1 MRILHLSDI
10 HSDKNNIEGTKLL
23 IKKLTSALD
32 KIQKESPVDLV
43 VFSGDAINR
52 GGISC
57 DNVSSAFKIFEIHV
71 VTPIL
76 DTLSLDKSRIIIG
89 IGNHDIERNA
99 IDEFTEEGLTSKLK
113 NEEDVSNVIL
123 SKPQMANRCKA
134 FKNFE
139 SNFYQDAIDE
149 SNKRLTPFASSFKIE
164 INGKTIG
171 ITSLN
176 SAWRCSD
183 SNTDHNKNIIGTQQ
197 IIDSLALI
205 SDCDIKIAV
214 SHHHYSALQEFD
226 GEEMEKFILANYDM
240 LFCGHTHSPEAEFL
254 IKPIGSTFN
263 FVSSGI
269 LSANI
274 NNTNSKYKN
283 GFNLID
289 YDVDN
294 GICAI
299 SYYRQNPSLD
309 FILNS
314 EIGEN
319 GKWQVPF
326 PLGEEAEKRR
336 SLQRILFNIRDK
348 SNDLNEHLL
357 SYNTPSK
364 SPKNISDIFVMPQ
377 LKQLE
382 YSGDSEPDKVVKE
395 RDIDN
400 LQDII
405 GSKENIIIFGAK
417 ESGKT
422 ILLDKIQLDLLQGQ
436 CRESIPVRLD
446 FKSLK
451 KIQTSIEEYWQKD
464 SQEVTQI
471 IDETPIILLVD
482 NIIFSPK
489 YYYKIKALT
498 KYLKEHDNIRLIGT
512 CRQRISND
520 LYLAYDDQ
528 EAFPF
533 ARIAIEQFQ
542 GAQVRELAMKWI
554 PQSISTAQRE
564 EKTEVVIN
572 ALSTLNIP
580 RTPFA
585 VSMFLWILER
595 QEEYRPQNQA
605 LLLEGFIEEILKK
618 GEKQFSRRDIFD
630 FRNKISL
637 LASMALRMFEVGGI
651 NYALKTSEAIAFI
664 EDYLEV
670 LNMDT
675 LFNAKSI
682 LNDLLE
688 SSILIEDVN
697 IIKFRFSCFFE
708 YFLAK
713 KMEEDS
719 KFKDFVLS
727 EEQYLNFY
735 NEICYYTGLHR
746 NENNILKDI
755 VSRLEYDYIDI
766 NDLISNN
773 INSIDEYFNVDTG
786 LFDKLTA
793 DDLFNVLPEKETEEE
808 KIQRANRKLS
818 SRKSKEGE
826 IQEKK
831 TGQFAK
837 FARLLLLA
845 MNVLKNSEEV
855 KEEGLKQYSYNVV
868 LKNSISYA
876 LLYKLMCEDLLAR
889 NKVINERIFT
899 IQFSI
904 RFLPLLHEIMLS
916 DNLGSYKLSDI
927 IKGKIEEDVQEE
939 TTSVSEFEKFL
950 SVFLYADVKGPGYWE
965 IVQNFIKR
973 HKRSYITDTIYLK
986 IMSYYHSSTEK
997 NLDNKLLSLLGDLY
1011 IQSHATEY
1019 QTGKFDKGKIIQH
1032 LKNEREKVLNRIHSP
1047 KRLK

>member
-1 MRILHLSDI
+1 MRILHISDI
-10 HSDKNNIEGTKLL
+10 HTDKKTIESTKLL
-23 IKKLTSALD
+23 VKKLITVLEG
-32 KIQKESPVDLV
+32 IVKESPVDLV

-57 DNVSSAFKIFEIHV
+57 DSIGNAFKIFEIQV
-71 VTPIL
+71 VEPIL
-76 DTLSLDKSRIIIG
+76 KALSLDKSRFIIG

-99 IDEFTEEGLTSKLK
+99 LDEFTEEGLVHRLAS
-113 NEEDVSNVIL
+113 EEDISNVIL
-123 SKPQMANRCKA
+123 TKQQMANRCKA
-134 FKNFE
+134 FKTFE
-139 SNFYQDAIDE
+139 SAFYKECISDM
-149 SNKRLTPFASSFKIE
+149 NKRLTLFASSFKLNIQ
-164 INGKTIG
+164 GKTVG

-183 SNTDHNKNIIGTQQ
+183 SAIDYTKNLIGTQQ
-197 IIDSLALI
+197 IIDSLSLIDDCEIKVAL
-205 SDCDIKIAV
+205 
-214 SHHHYSALQEFD
+214 SHHHYTSLKDFD
-226 GEEMEKFILANYDM
+226 SKEMEKFILANYDL
-240 LFCGHTHSPEAEFL
+240 LFCGHTHSPEGEFL

-263 FVSSGI
+263 IVASGI

-274 NNTNSKYKN
+274 NNSNPKYKN

-294 GICAI
+294 GKCTI
-299 SYYRQNPSLD
+299 SYYKQNNSLD
-309 FILNS
+309 FTLNTD
-314 EIGEN
+314 IGEN
-319 GKWQVPF
+319 GKWKVDF
-326 PLGEEAEKRR
+326 PPGKEAGKKRA
-336 SLQRILFNIRDK
+336 LQRILFNLRDK
-348 SNDLNEHLL
+348 SNELNEHLL

-364 SPKNISDIFVMPQ
+364 SPKTISDIFVMPQ

-382 YSGDSEPDKVVKE
+382 HSRDSETDKTVKE
-395 RDIDN
+395 REIKY
-400 LQDII
+400 LIDII
-405 GSKENIIIFGAK
+405 ETKDNIIIFGGK

-422 ILLDKIQLDLLQGQ
+422 ILLDKIQLDLLHAQ
-436 CRESIPVRLD
+436 CSDSIPVRLD

-464 SQEVTQI
+464 SNEATQI
-471 IDETPIILLVD
+471 INENPVTLLID
-482 NIIFSPK
+482 NIMFSPK
-489 YYYKIKALT
+489 YYDKVRAIT
-498 KYLKEHDNIRLIGT
+498 KYLKDHDNVRLIGT

-520 LYLAYDDQ
+520 LYLAFDEQ

-533 ARIAIEQFQ
+533 NRITIEQFQ
-542 GAQVRELAMKWI
+542 GTQVRELAMKWI
-554 PQSISTAQRE
+554 PKNISATIRE
-564 EKTEVVIN
+564 ERTEVIIN

-585 VSMFLWILER
+585 VSMLLWILER

-618 GEKQFSRRDIFD
+618 GEKQFSQRDIFD

-637 LASMALRMFEVGGI
+637 LASMALKMFEVGGV

-664 EDYLEV
+664 ENYLEI
-670 LNMDT
+670 LKMDT
-675 LFNAKSI
+675 LFNAKSV

-697 IIKFRFSCFFE
+697 YIKFRFSCFFE

-719 KFKDFVLS
+719 NFKNFVLS

-746 NENNILKDI
+746 NDNSILKEI
-755 VSRLEYDYIDI
+755 ISRLEYDYIDI
-766 NDLISNN
+766 NDLIANN
-773 INSIDEYFNVDTG
+773 IISIDEYFNVNTG

-793 DDLFNVLPEKETEEE
+793 DDLFKALPEKETDDERTF
-808 KIQRANRKLS
+808 RANRKLS
-818 SRKSKEGE
+818 SQKSKEGE

-831 TGQFAK
+831 TNQFAK
-837 FARLLLLA
+837 FARLLMLA

-889 NKVINERIFT
+889 NKVLSERIFT

-904 RFLPLLHEIMLS
+904 RILPLLHEIMLS
-916 DNLGSYKLSDI
+916 DNLGSYKLADI
-927 IKGKIEEDVQEE
+927 IKGKIEEDVLDDD
-939 TTSVSEFEKFL
+939 VNISEFEKFL
-950 SVFLYADVKGPGYWE
+950 SVFLYADVKGPGYWDF
-965 IVQNFIKR
+965 IHNFIKK

-986 IMSYYHSSTEK
+986 IISYYHTSTEK
-997 NLDNKLLSLLGDLY
+997 NQDNKLLSLLGDLY
-1011 IQSHATEY
+1011 IQSHASEY
-1019 QTGKFDKGKIIQH
+1019 QTGKFDKGKIMQH
-1032 LKNEREKVLNRIHSP
+1032 LKNEREKILNKVHSK
-1047 KRLK
+1047 KRLN

>member
-1 MRILHLSDI
+1 
-10 HSDKNNIEGTKLL
+10 
-23 IKKLTSALD
+23 
-32 KIQKESPVDLV
+32 
-43 VFSGDAINR
+43 
-52 GGISC
+52 
-57 DNVSSAFKIFEIHV
+57 
-71 VTPIL
+71 
-76 DTLSLDKSRIIIG
+76 
-89 IGNHDIERNA
+89 
-99 IDEFTEEGLTSKLK
+99 
-113 NEEDVSNVIL
+113 
-123 SKPQMANRCKA
+123 
-134 FKNFE
+134 
-139 SNFYQDAIDE
+139 
-149 SNKRLTPFASSFKIE
+149 
-164 INGKTIG
+164 
-171 ITSLN
+171 
-176 SAWRCSD
+176 
-183 SNTDHNKNIIGTQQ
+183 
-197 IIDSLALI
+197 
-205 SDCDIKIAV
+205 
-214 SHHHYSALQEFD
+214 
-226 GEEMEKFILANYDM
+226 
-240 LFCGHTHSPEAEFL
+240 
-254 IKPIGSTFN
+254 
-263 FVSSGI
+263 
-269 LSANI
+269 
-274 NNTNSKYKN
+274 
-283 GFNLID
+283 
-289 YDVDN
+289 
-294 GICAI
+294 
-299 SYYRQNPSLD
+299 
-309 FILNS
+309 
-314 EIGEN
+314 
-319 GKWQVPF
+319 
-326 PLGEEAEKRR
+326 
-336 SLQRILFNIRDK
+336 
-348 SNDLNEHLL
+348 
-357 SYNTPSK
+357 
-364 SPKNISDIFVMPQ
+364 MPH

-382 YSGDSEPDKVVKE
+382 YTGDSETDKTVRE
-395 RDIDN
+395 RDIDS
-400 LQDII
+400 LQEII
-405 GSKENIIIFGAK
+405 STKDNVIIFGGK

-464 SQEVTQI
+464 TQEVIQI
-471 IDETPIILLVD
+471 INENPIILLVD
-482 NIIFSPK
+482 NIVFSPK
-489 YYYKIKALT
+489 YHDKVKALT
-498 KYLKEHDNIRLIGT
+498 KYLKEHENVRLIGT

-520 LYLAYDDQ
+520 FYLAYDDQ

-533 ARIAIEQFQ
+533 IRIAIEQFQ

-554 PQSISTAQRE
+554 PQNTSIAARE

-637 LASMALRMFEVGGI
+637 LASLALRMFEVGGI
-651 NYALKTSEAIAFI
+651 NYALKTSEVIGFI
-664 EDYLEV
+664 ESYLEV
-670 LNMDT
+670 LSMDT
-675 LFNAKSI
+675 IFNAKAI

-746 NENNILKDI
+746 NDNNILKDI

-793 DDLFNVLPEKETEEE
+793 DDLFKALPEKETEAE
-808 KIQRANRKLS
+808 KVHRANRKLS
-818 SRKSKEGE
+818 SQKSREGE

-831 TGQFAK
+831 TSQFAK
-837 FARLLLLA
+837 FARVLLLA

-855 KEEGLKQYSYNVV
+855 KEEGLKQYSYNVI

-889 NKVINERIFT
+889 NNVISDRIFT

-927 IKGKIEEDVQEE
+927 IKGKIEEDMKENAANM
-939 TTSVSEFEKFL
+939 SEFEKFL
-950 SVFLYADVKGPGYWE
+950 SVFLYADVKGPGYWDV
-965 IVQNFIKR
+965 IQNFIKR

-997 NLDNKLLSLLGDLY
+997 NQDNKLLSLLGDLY
-1011 IQSHATEY
+1011 IQSHASEY
-1019 QTGKFDKGKIIQH
+1019 QTGKFDKSKIIQH
-1032 LKNEREKVLNRIHSP
+1032 LKNEREKVLNKTHVP
-1047 KRLK
+1047 KILK

>member
-10 HSDKNNIEGTKLL
+10 HSDKNSIDSTKLL
-23 IKKLTSALD
+23 VKKLMSALD
-32 KIQKESPVDLV
+32 GIVKESPIDLV

-57 DNVSSAFKIFEIHV
+57 DTIINAFKIFELHV
-71 VTPIL
+71 VNPIL
-76 DTLSLDKSRIIIG
+76 STLALGKNRFIIG
-89 IGNHDIERNA
+89 IGNHDIERDA
-99 IDEFTEEGLTSKLK
+99 IDEFTEEGLASKLTT
-113 NEEDVSNVIL
+113 EEAVTNVIL
-123 SKPQMANRCKA
+123 SKPQMAKRCDG
-134 FKNFE
+134 FKKFE
-139 SNFYQDAIDE
+139 SSFYKEALPE
-149 SNKRLTPFASSFKIE
+149 TNKRLTPFASSFKLE
-164 INGKTIG
+164 INGKSVG

-183 SNTDHNKNIIGTQQ
+183 SKSDHTKNIIGSQQ
-197 IIDSLALI
+197 IIDSLNLI
-205 SDCDIKIAV
+205 NDCEIKIAL
-214 SHHHYSALQEFD
+214 SHHHYSFLKDFD
-226 GEEMEKFILANYDM
+226 SEEMEKFILANYDV
-240 LFCGHTHSPEAEFL
+240 LFCGHTHSPEGEFL

-263 FVSSGI
+263 IVSSGI

-274 NNTNSKYKN
+274 NTTNSKYKN
-283 GFNLID
+283 GFNIID

-294 GICAI
+294 GECTI
-299 SYYRQNPSLD
+299 SYYKQNHALD
-309 FILNS
+309 FVLNS
-314 EIGEN
+314 EVGES
-319 GKWQVPF
+319 GKWRVSF
-326 PLGEEAEKRR
+326 PLGNEAEKKRA
-336 SLQRILFNIRDK
+336 LQRILFNIRDK
-348 SNDLNEHLL
+348 SNELNEHLL

-364 SPKNISDIFVMPQ
+364 SPKTISDIFVMPQ

-382 YSGDSEPDKVVKE
+382 YSGDSETDKEVRE
-395 RDIDN
+395 RDIEN
-400 LQDII
+400 LQEII
-405 GSKENIIIFGAK
+405 DSKENIIIFGGK

-422 ILLDKIQLDLLQGQ
+422 ILLDKIQLDLLQGKS
-436 CRESIPVRLD
+436 RESIPVRLD

-464 SQEVTQI
+464 SIEASQI
-471 IDETPIILLVD
+471 INENPIILLID

-489 YYYKIKALT
+489 YDDKVKSLT
-498 KYLKEHDNIRLIGT
+498 KYLKEHTNVRLIGT

-520 LYLAYDDQ
+520 IYLAYDEQ

-533 ARIAIEQFQ
+533 NRIAIEQFQ

-554 PQSISTAQRE
+554 PQNTSFSIRE
-564 EKTEVVIN
+564 ERTEIIIN
-572 ALSTLNIP
+572 ALSSLNIP

-637 LASMALRMFEVGGI
+637 LSSIALRMFEVGGV
-651 NYALKTSEAIAFI
+651 NYALKTSEIIAFI
-664 EDYLEV
+664 ENHLEV

-675 LFNAKSI
+675 LFKAKDI

-688 SSILIEDVN
+688 SSILIEDGNYV
-697 IIKFRFSCFFE
+697 KFRFSCFFE

-713 KMEEDS
+713 KMEEDAEFK
-719 KFKDFVLS
+719 KFVMS

-746 NENNILKDI
+746 NDNKILKDI

-766 NDLISNN
+766 NDLISTN
-773 INSIDEYFNVDTG
+773 INSIDEYFNVNTG

-793 DDLFNVLPEKETEEE
+793 DDLFKALPEKETEEE
-808 KIQRANRKLS
+808 RIFRANKKLS

-826 IQEKK
+826 IREKK
-831 TGQFAK
+831 TNQFAK

-889 NKVINERIFT
+889 NKVLTDRIFT

-916 DNLGSYKLSDI
+916 DNLGSYKLADI
-927 IKGKIEEDVQEE
+927 IKGKIDEDTVNDDMNI
-939 TTSVSEFEKFL
+939 SEFEKFL

-965 IVQNFIKR
+965 VIQNFIKK
-973 HKRSYITDTIYLK
+973 HKRSYVTDTIYFK

-997 NLDNKLLSLLGDLY
+997 NQDNKLLSLLSDLY
-1011 IQSHATEY
+1011 IQSHASEY
-1019 QTGKFDKGKIIQH
+1019 QTGRYDKGKVMQQ
-1032 LKNEREKVLNRIHSP
+1032 LKNEREKTLNRIHSQ
-1047 KRLK
+1047 KRLT